1 MKLNPEKFSE
11 NCKNMY
17 DKVLGCIASR
27 VPSKKWVQF
36 DSKEVLLV
44 DEVGETDELIGEVN
58 SV

>member
-1 MKLNPEKFSE
+1 
-11 NCKNMY
+11 MY
-17 DKVLGCIASR
+17 DKVLGCIASG